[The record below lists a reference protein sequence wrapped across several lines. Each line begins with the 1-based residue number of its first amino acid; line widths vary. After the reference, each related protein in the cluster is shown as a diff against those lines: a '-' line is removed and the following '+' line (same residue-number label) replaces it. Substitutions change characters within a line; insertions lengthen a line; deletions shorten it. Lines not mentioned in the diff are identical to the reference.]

1 MCLKI
6 LMKKLHDG
14 NQFLSSSIVSNKKNV
29 KTPAMLKTGIIT
41 DRIVLNMAFRFNH
54 DVHDVF

>member
-54 DVHDVF
+54 DVF